1 MPQPLKKGGNRLAM
15 NITLKEESGFT
26 LLEIIIAI
34 SILTIGMLAVAS
46 MQAAA
51 LRGDSF
57 AYSRTEASTWA
68 QDRMEQLM
76 ANPYATAGNGTE
88 PHGPFDVNWN
98 IIPHPTIANVSTIT
112 VTVEYYGDEIVRL
125 TANRSQ
131 LFT

>member
-1 MPQPLKKGGNRLAM
+1 M
-15 NITLKEESGFT
+15 NIKLKEESGFT
-26 LLEIIIAI
+26 LLEVIIAI

-68 QDRMEQLM
+68 QDKMEDLM
-76 ANPYATAGNGTE
+76 ADPYTTAGNGTE
-88 PHGPFDVNWN
+88 PHGNFDINWTVA
-98 IIPHPTIANVSTIT
+98 PHPTVANVSTIR
-112 VTVEYYGDEIVRL
+112 VTVEYYDDVIVQL
-125 TANRSQ
+125 TGSRSQ

>member
-1 MPQPLKKGGNRLAM
+1 M
-15 NITLKEESGFT
+15 NIKLKEETGFT

-68 QDRMEQLM
+68 QDKMEELM
-76 ANPYATAGNGTE
+76 ADPYTTAGNGTE
-88 PHGPFDVNWN
+88 KQGNFDVIWN
-98 IIPHPTIANVSTIT
+98 IAAHPTVANVSTIT

-125 TANRSQ
+125 TASRSQ

>member
-1 MPQPLKKGGNRLAM
+1 MPQPLKQGGYRIVM
-15 NITLKEESGFT
+15 NIKLNEESGFT
-26 LLEIIIAI
+26 LLEVIIAI

-68 QDRMEQLM
+68 QDKMEELM
-76 ANPYATAGNGTE
+76 ADPYTTAGGDTE
-88 PHGPFDVNWN
+88 PHGNFDVIWN
-98 IIPHPTIANVSTIT
+98 ITPHPDVANVSTIT

-131 LFT
+131 LFI